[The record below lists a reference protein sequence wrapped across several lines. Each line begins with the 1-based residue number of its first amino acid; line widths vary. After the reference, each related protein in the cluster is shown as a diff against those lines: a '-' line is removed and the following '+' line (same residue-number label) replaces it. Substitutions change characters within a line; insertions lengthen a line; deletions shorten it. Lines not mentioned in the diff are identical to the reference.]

1 MALARDAYALAGKL
15 SSRNLEAARA
25 LRRSAVSVPARL
37 AGALSGEETKRRE
50 ELLGALGAL
59 ADVARFAETAGTE
72 GEVELAPDLARRAE
86 ALDRAVLAAFEEAA
100 RELTS

>member
-15 SSRNLEAARA
+15 SSWNLEAARA
-25 LRRSAVSVPARL
+25 LRRSAVSVPAHL
-37 AGALSGEETKRRE
+37 AGALSGEQTRRRE

-59 ADVARFAETAGTE
+59 AAVARFAETAGSE
-72 GEVELAPDLARRAE
+72 GEAELAPDLARRAE
-86 ALDRAVLAAFEEAA
+86 ALDRAVLAAFEGAA